1 MSSFSSTKYYVAQE
15 GIPGLWVWKRTQFDA
30 CIGVAEVL
38 GADFKENIAE
48 TINLKLGT
56 GFQWGPCKAGP

>member
-1 MSSFSSTKYYVAQE
+1 MGSFSSTKYYVAQE
-15 GIPGLWVWKRTQFDA
+15 GRSGLWVWKRTQFDA

-38 GADFKENIAE
+38 GGDFKENISE

-56 GFQWGPCKAGP
+56 GF